1 MGGGDE
7 TRGDRDGGVGGWKG
21 GGVMKTRKA
30 ELLLLLLLYA
40 LVFVHGF
47 IHLSPTWT
55 GGRVPFARLVPVF
68 ALFSLLHAIFMLGW
82 RRAAAFFAVST
93 VLSLTSELAGVRTGL
108 IFGRYVYTDALGQKI
123 LGDVPWVIPL
133 AWFMMIYPAYVIAS
147 LALDG
152 QPIAKG
158 GRLGRL
164 CFFALV
170 GGMIMTA
177 WDLTLDPYMVGIRDA
192 AWIWKDAG
200 PYFGVPF
207 HNYAGWVLTTF
218 LVFLVYVAWE
228 RRLPLRPLGRLQ
240 RHVIALPLVTY
251 AFMSVG
257 DVVIGY
263 PEASRLISPFAM
275 GIGLIAAVTRLAA
288 WRPGASSAIP

>member
-1 MGGGDE
+1 MNAKRTE
-7 TRGDRDGGVGGWKG
+7 IV
-21 GGVMKTRKA
+21 
-30 ELLLLLLLYA
+30 LLLLLYG

-55 GGRVPFARLVPVF
+55 GGRVPFATLVPIF
-68 ALFSLLHAIFMLGW
+68 ALFSLLHAAYMLGW
-82 RRAAAFFAVST
+82 RRAVAFFAVST
-93 VLSLTSELAGVRTGL
+93 VLSLSAELAGVRTGL
-108 IFGRYVYTDALGQKI
+108 VFGRYVYTDALGPKI
-123 LGDVPWVIPL
+123 LGDVPYVIPL

-152 QPIAKG
+152 QPITKG

-170 GGMIMTA
+170 AAMIMSA
-177 WDLTLDPYMVGIRDA
+177 WDLTLDPYMVGVPK
-192 AWIWKDAG
+192 AWVWVNGG

-218 LVFLVYVAWE
+218 LVFLVYLAWE
-228 RRLPLRPLGRLQ
+228 RRLPLRPLGRVH
-240 RHVIALPLVTY
+240 RHVVALPLVTY
-251 AFMSVG
+251 AFMSLG

-275 GIGLIAAVTRLAA
+275 GIGLIAAVTRLAS
-288 WRPGASSAIP
+288 WRPGAAGASP

>member
-1 MGGGDE
+1 
-7 TRGDRDGGVGGWKG
+7 
-21 GGVMKTRKA
+21 MKPKRT
-30 ELLLLLLLYA
+30 ELVLLLVLYG

-47 IHLSPTWT
+47 IHLSPTVT
-55 GGRVPFARLVPVF
+55 GERMPFQTLVPIF
-68 ALFSLLHAIFMLGW
+68 ALFSLLHAAFMLGW
-82 RRAAAFFAVST
+82 RRAAAFFAVAT
-93 VLSLTSELAGVRTGL
+93 VLSLSAELAGVRTGL
-108 IFGRYVYTDALGQKI
+108 IFGRYVYTDALGPKF
-123 LGDVPWVIPL
+123 LADVPYVIPL
-133 AWFMMIYPAYVIAS
+133 AWFMMVYPVYVIAS

-170 GGMIMTA
+170 AGLIMTA
-177 WDLTLDPYMVGIRDA
+177 WDLTLDPYMVDVPK
-192 AWIWKDAG
+192 AWVWKDGG

-207 HNYAGWVLTTF
+207 HNYVGWVLTTF

-228 RRLPLRPLGRLQ
+228 RRLPLRPLGRLR

-275 GIGLIAAVTRLAA
+275 GIGLLAAISRLAD
-288 WRPGASSAIP
+288 WQPSTNHTASG

>member
-1 MGGGDE
+1 
-7 TRGDRDGGVGGWKG
+7 
-21 GGVMKTRKA
+21 MKAKRT
-30 ELLLLLLLYA
+30 ELVLLLLLYG

-47 IHLSPTWT
+47 IHLSPAAT
-55 GGRVPFARLVPVF
+55 GARIPFATLVPVF
-68 ALFSLLHAIFMLGW
+68 ALFSLLHAAFLLGW

-93 VLSLTSELAGVRTGL
+93 VLSLGSELAGVREGF
-108 IFGRYVYTDALGQKI
+108 IFGHYHYTGALGPKV

-152 QPIAKG
+152 QPFAKG

-170 GGMIMTA
+170 AGMIMTA
-177 WDLTLDPYMVGIRDA
+177 WDLTLDPYMVGIPQP
-192 AWIWKDAG
+192 AWVWDESG

-207 HNYAGWVLTTF
+207 HNYVGWLFTTF
-218 LVFLVYVAWE
+218 VVFLVYLAWE
-228 RRLPLRPLGRLQ
+228 RRLPLRPLGRVS
-240 RHVIALPLVTY
+240 RHVVALPLVTY

-257 DVVIGY
+257 DVVIGQ
-263 PEASRLISPFAM
+263 PEATRLISPFAM
-275 GIGLIAAVTRLAA
+275 GIGLIAAVTRLAE
-288 WRPGASSAIP
+288 WRPAASGAAS

>member
-1 MGGGDE
+1 
-7 TRGDRDGGVGGWKG
+7 
-21 GGVMKTRKA
+21 MKPKRT
-30 ELLLLLLLYA
+30 ELVLLLLLYG

-47 IHLSPTWT
+47 IHLSPTVT
-55 GGRVPFARLVPVF
+55 GERVPFPTLVPIF
-68 ALFSLLHAIFMLGW
+68 ALFSLLHAVFMLGW
-82 RRAAAFFAVST
+82 RRAAVFFAVAT
-93 VLSLTSELAGVRTGL
+93 VISLSAELAGVRTGL
-108 IFGRYVYTDALGQKI
+108 IFGRYVYTEALGPKI
-123 LGDVPWVIPL
+123 LGDVPYVIPL
-133 AWFMMIYPAYVIAS
+133 AWFMMVYPAYVIAS

-152 QPIAKG
+152 QPFAKG

-170 GGMIMTA
+170 AGLIMTA
-177 WDLTLDPYMVGIRDA
+177 WDLTLDPYMVGVPK
-192 AWIWKDAG
+192 AWVWHDGG

-218 LVFLVYVAWE
+218 VVFLVYVALE

-257 DVVIGY
+257 DVVIGF

-275 GIGLIAAVTRLAA
+275 GIGLIAAVTRLAGWKPSA
-288 WRPGASSAIP
+288 SGAAS